1 MSRMRTGA
9 AFAAAAIALIGSFEG
24 LRLAAYRDPVGIVTA
39 CYGETQYVRLGM
51 TFTKEE
57 CDLQLVRSLVAH
69 EDGML
74 RCLRVRLPPRV
85 HLAMLSLT
93 YNIGVGAFC
102 RSSLPGK
109 LNAGD
114 FAAACDTLP
123 EFSRAGGS
131 VLAGLLVRRESE
143 REICRMDLE
152 PSR

>member
-1 MSRMRTGA
+1 MSRMKLGGA
-9 AFAAAAIALIGSFEG
+9 FVAAVIAFVGSMEG
-24 LRLAAYRDPVGIVTA
+24 LRLAAYKDPVGIVTA
-39 CYGETQYVRLGM
+39 CYGETKYVRLGM

-57 CDLQLVRSLVAH
+57 CDLKLVQSLIAH
-69 EDGML
+69 EEGML
-74 RCLRVRLPPRV
+74 KCLRVRLPPRA
-85 HLAMLSLT
+85 HLAFLSLT

-109 LNAGD
+109 LNAGELE
-114 FAAACDTLP
+114 AACDALP

-131 VLAGLLVRRESE
+131 VLAGLLARRESE